1 MIKHLLAAL
10 AMTIASGAF
19 AAVDANKA
27 SEAELDGVKGIGP
40 SLTSRILD
48 ERKKAPFK
56 DWNDMIVRVKGL
68 GEGNAARY
76 SAEGLTVNGTSF
88 KKDGAAATEKTAK
101 ADKSEKTAAAKK

>member
-48 ERKKAPFK
+48 ERKKSPFK

-88 KKDGAAATEKTAK
+88 KKDGAADKPEKTAK
-101 ADKSEKTAAAKK
+101 ADKGEKTAAKK

>member
-48 ERKKAPFK
+48 ERKKSPFK

-76 SAEGLTVNGTSF
+76 SSEGLTVNGASF
-88 KKDGAAATEKTAK
+88 KKDGAATTEKATK
-101 ADKSEKTAAAKK
+101 ADKGEKTAAAKK